1 MGSWH
6 KFDHIGILVKDDNL
20 EKAMEF
26 YKKLFGFDLPKTGP
40 YSEIVE
46 QSNRRYALIS
56 SKGTGEEETFI
67 EFLPSKDNYA
77 LNMLNAEGT
86 IVELCIT
93 VDDIEE
99 WFDKV
104 KKMGLTPINPYTKKP
119 LLDKNEIVTG
129 MVTKSRFFYLH
140 PSETFG
146 TLLEIL
152 ERPGQ
157 PYRKK

>member
-1 MGSWH
+1 MGGWH
-6 KFDHIGILVKDDNL
+6 KFDHIGILIKDENL

-40 YSEIVE
+40 YKKIVE
-46 QSNRRYALIS
+46 YDGRRYSLIS
-56 SKGTGEEETFI
+56 SKGTGEEETFL

-77 LNMLNAEGT
+77 LNMLKGEGA

-93 VDDIEE
+93 VDDVEE

-104 KKMGLTPINPYTKKP
+104 KEMGLTPINPHTGKP
-119 LLDKNEIVTG
+119 LEKKGEIVTG
-129 MVTKSRFFYLH
+129 AVTKSRFFYLH

-157 PYRKK
+157 PYRKR